1 MKVTY
6 RIPTRDPYAYVE
18 IETNPESILTK
29 EITETYEELTR
40 AFKGEPAG
48 FGISAKDFNRI
59 YDAYR
64 LTGKIP
70 AEDVPLYEEM
80 DATQKASIGDL
91 KRSFGRINQ

>member
-40 AFKGEPAG
+40 AFKGEPEG

-59 YDAYR
+59 FDHYR
-64 LTGKIP
+64 LEGSIL
-70 AEDVPLYEEM
+70 AEDVPFCEDM
-80 DATQKASIGDL
+80 DKSQQECLSAL
-91 KRSFGRINQ
+91 KRSLTRNK